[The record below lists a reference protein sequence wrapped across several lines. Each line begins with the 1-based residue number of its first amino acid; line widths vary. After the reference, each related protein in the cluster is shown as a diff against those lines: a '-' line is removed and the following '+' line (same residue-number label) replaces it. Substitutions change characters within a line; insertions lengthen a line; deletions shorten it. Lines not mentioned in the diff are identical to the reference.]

1 MLANTLNG
9 ESHVMSRRTL
19 WCASIAL
26 ALGALTSAV
35 LTTSADAQ
43 TKRQPAAVGLNS
55 FAAVQAPEA
64 ATESCYA
71 ATAKAA
77 QDCAMRK
84 CQAKAG
90 KGACFAVTLCAPGRW
105 AGIMGVTVG
114 EVSFADVLCGAP
126 TEEALIAGLKSYCEG
141 HLPQMKQC
149 SLSEVWG
156 PDGDKKRIEKSWSPT
171 DFKK

>member
-1 MLANTLNG
+1 MNLRTVWGAVCAVALTV
-9 ESHVMSRRTL
+9 VMTT
-19 WCASIAL
+19 AL
-26 ALGALTSAV
+26 A
-35 LTTSADAQ
+35 TTANAQ
-43 TKRQPAAVGLNS
+43 TKKKPAAVGLNS

-90 KGACFAVTLCAPGRW
+90 RGACFAVTLCAPGRW
-105 AGIMGVTVG
+105 AGIMSVTVG

-126 TEEALIAGLKSYCEG
+126 TEDALVAGLKNYCEG

-149 SLSEVWG
+149 NLSQVWG
-156 PDGDKKRIEKSWSPT
+156 PDGIMKTVEKSWSPA